1 MQTLDRLTK
10 TRSQRA
16 YRPAFLILLITVFGV
31 TESAYPASVSRN
43 LTVTAN
49 VVGSC
54 GVSTSGPELG
64 NSEIIVNRANIAPQ
78 LGPILTVAC
87 SRGADR
93 NLMISTGSNSAS
105 ALVQLTPSGD
115 LSKRSVAIQIEASPT
130 KIPTEAAEHDR
141 NSRAKTPA
149 NTRDI
154 SFGGKLTGRVNL
166 SPDNGSDIVVVT
178 VDF

>member
-1 MQTLDRLTK
+1 MQILGELTIIK
-10 TRSQRA
+10 SPGAFLSGLLILSIGIIAATRS
-16 YRPAFLILLITVFGV
+16 AF
-31 TESAYPASVSRN
+31 PASASRN
-43 LTVTAN
+43 FAVTAR
-49 VVGSC
+49 VVRGC

-64 NSEIIVNRANIAPQ
+64 NSEIIVNPANIAPQ

-93 NLMISTGSNSAS
+93 NVMISTGSNSAS

-141 NSRAKTPA
+141 NSRAKTPG
-149 NTRDI
+149 NTRYI
-154 SFGGKLTGRVNL
+154 SFGGKLTATVNL